1 MDSSNHVSITVFCD
15 HFERYMGDFDTEQND
30 ADLRRIFDEVP
41 DLEMVKKMLNALPDD
56 VVEQLLE
63 ERPGKRTETTS

>member
-1 MDSSNHVSITVFCD
+1 
-15 HFERYMGDFDTEQND
+15 MGDFDTEQND

-63 ERPGKRTETTS
+63 ERLGKRTETTS